1 MSEVHILRAA
11 ARVGATENNILV
23 ETTAANTAEFIDLY
37 TVFPTADDGE
47 TFLDIYSDQLLYYK
61 FASSTATPVDQTA
74 TSGAARCFA
83 SPADATFRR
92 LVPRGC
98 RYLGVKTT
106 VIAGIRI
113 CKSSE
118 VRS

>member
-1 MSEVHILRAA
+1 MRAA
-11 ARVGATENNILV
+11 ARVGGAENQILV
-23 ETTAANTAEFIDLY
+23 DTTTANVAKFIDLY

-47 TFLDIYSDQLLYYK
+47 TFIDIYSDQLLFYK
-61 FASSTATPVDQTA
+61 FASSTTTPVDQTA
-74 TSGAARCFA
+74 TSGAARCFVSA
-83 SPADATFRR
+83 ADNTIRR

-106 VIAGIRI
+106 VGAGIRV

>member
-1 MSEVHILRAA
+1 MSEVHIMRAA
-11 ARVGATENNILV
+11 ARVGGAENQILV
-23 ETTAANTAEFIDLY
+23 EVTVANTAEFIDLY
-37 TVFPTADDGE
+37 TVFPGCDDGE
-47 TFLDIYSDQLLYYK
+47 TFLDIYSDQLLFYK
-61 FASSTATPVDQTA
+61 FASSTATPIDQTA

-83 SPADATFRR
+83 NPADVTFRR

-98 RYLGVKTT
+98 RYLGVKNT
-106 VIAGIRI
+106 VGAGIRI